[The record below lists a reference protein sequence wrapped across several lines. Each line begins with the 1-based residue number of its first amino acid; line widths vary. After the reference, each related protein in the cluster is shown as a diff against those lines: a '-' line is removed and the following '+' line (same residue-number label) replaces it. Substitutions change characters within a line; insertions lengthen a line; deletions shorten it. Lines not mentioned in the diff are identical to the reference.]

1 MQAMRRLVA
10 KKITAFLLSK
20 ETPEFAVLY
29 IGPVPGRVYYTVS
42 NADIFLLDVLTSYD
56 ATCLTWYCL
65 DSSRH

>member
-42 NADIFLLDVLTSYD
+42 NADNS
-56 ATCLTWYCL
+56 C
-65 DSSRH
+65 